1 MPNHQYQMFH
11 PQLIVTNLSKRY
23 GRRRLFRRMSFT
35 LDGGGT
41 LAVTGANG
49 SGKSTLLKIL
59 AGVTA
64 ATKGEVVLSNGTPI
78 AQEERP
84 FHAGLVA
91 PYLNVY
97 DGLSARENLAFIARV
112 RRYTQAEDRIAEL
125 LEQVGLAQRGDDLVS
140 TFSSG
145 MKQRVKIAAAILAD
159 PVLLLLDEP
168 TTNLDDAGRA
178 LVEQVVAH
186 QREAGR
192 LLILATNDP
201 TEVKL
206 CTRTLHIEDFS

>member
-1 MPNHQYQMFH
+1 MPNPH
-11 PQLIVTNLSKRY
+11 LIVTNLSKRY

-41 LAVTGANG
+41 LAITGSNG

-64 ATKGEVVLSNGTPI
+64 ATKGTVVLSNGTPI
-78 AQEERP
+78 AREERP
-84 FHAGLVA
+84 FYAGLVA

-112 RRYTQAEDRIAEL
+112 RRYPQAEERITTLLAQVEL
-125 LEQVGLAQRGDDLVS
+125 TQRGDDLVS

-178 LVEQVVAH
+178 LVEQVVSQ
-186 QREAGR
+186 QRDAGR
-192 LLILATNDP
+192 LLVLATNDP
-201 TEVKL
+201 AEVKL
-206 CTRTLHIEDFS
+206 CARTLHIEDFP

>member
-1 MPNHQYQMFH
+1 MIRMR
-11 PQLIVTNLSKRY
+11 VTDLSKRY

-35 LDGGGT
+35 LDGGET
-41 LAVTGANG
+41 LAVTGPNG

-64 ATKGEVVLSNGTPI
+64 PTKGMVDLHNGAPV
-78 AQEERP
+78 APAERP
-84 FHAGLVA
+84 FFTGLVA

-112 RRYTQAEDRIAEL
+112 RRQAGAEARIAEV
-125 LEQVGLAQRGDDLVS
+125 LEQVGLAPRADDLVA

-145 MKQRVKIAAAILAD
+145 MKQRVKLAAAVLAD

-168 TTNLDDAGRA
+168 TTNLDEPGRA
-178 LVEQVVAH
+178 LVAQVVDRHRA
-186 QREAGR
+186 AGR
-192 LLILATNDP
+192 LLVLATNDSA
-201 TEVKL
+201 EAAL
-206 CTRTLHIEDFS
+206 CTRSLNLLDFP